1 MGSIC
6 WLLLVS
12 LVVTVVQLFDSG
24 RCIVLFTDFFFP
36 FFFFFF
42 FGDKECIANYNKNLR
57 IFF

>member
-36 FFFFFF
+36 FFFFFYF
-42 FGDKECIANYNKNLR
+42 LGIKNALQ
-57 IFF
+57 ITIKI